1 MTPLFGRAATGAGVL
16 AAAAGIVYT
25 VTFALVVQK
34 GYHWAMWASSA
45 TLLVG
50 GVAVLVVFV
59 GAHRQFSG
67 GEPDVALAALVVGLA
82 GALGSVLH
90 AMYDIGGL
98 AKPYHGTVPDVPFPA
113 DPRGLATFAFTG
125 VALGLFG
132 WLGWRA
138 GVLAKTVMGLA
149 LATAA
154 CLLIVFLGRLIILNP
169 KSAAVKPFAVLGGIV
184 LAPATYLA
192 FARSFRTAG

>member
-1 MTPLFGRAATGAGVL
+1 MTKLFARLATGAGVV

-34 GYHWAMWASSA
+34 GCHWAMWASSA

-50 GVAVLVVFV
+50 GLAVLLVFV
-59 GAHRQFSG
+59 GALRRFAG
-67 GEPDVALAALVVGLA
+67 DEPDVALTAFALGAA
-82 GALGSVLH
+82 GAFGSVLH

-132 WLGWRA
+132 WLGWRS
-138 GVLAKTVMGLA
+138 GVLPKAALWLA
-149 LATAA
+149 VATTA

-169 KSAAVKPFAVLGGIV
+169 KSSAVKPFAILGGIL
-184 LAPATYLA
+184 LAPATYVA
-192 FARSFRTAG
+192 FARSFRTTE